1 MLEDEETAELLKKL
15 SVPGRDR
22 PPGSRSILS
31 QATTKEKIL
40 WFIKTPIR
48 AIMCLS
54 LVTVFFLTYFGF
66 MIPVMWARKIW
77 PRLYWFVEGKLYRW
91 LQGFIGT
98 WGYTA
103 GYDVFEYGDD
113 VTNYYRDERVLLM
126 CNHQSTADVPT
137 LMACLQSKGVASR
150 KTLWLMDVMFR
161 WSPFG
166 IVGNNHGDY
175 FIMQGKA
182 TREKE
187 ILRLKQHLQDVFWDR
202 DRRWVIV
209 FPEGG
214 FYYKRV
220 ESSQRYG
227 KLNGYPHLKFTTL
240 PRLGAVKAILEEL
253 GPRGDENDEPRERSS
268 SKLKLITDTVG
279 AIREKKY
286 VKETRPPIRYVLD
299 VTIAYPNGIP
309 LSLAT
314 LGFGTR
320 EKCDIGVNYKI
331 YNADEVPFNDEE
343 KLRDWMY
350 SVYKEKDE
358 MLARYYETGEFRA
371 GERGKRVIFSWAK
384 IIGQYVFWFGSF
396 YAQYQIYSW
405 IIKQIFL
412 ILAAPFM

>member
-1 MLEDEETAELLKKL
+1 MLEDEETAELLKMRNA
-15 SVPGRDR
+15 PGKDR
-22 PPGSRSILS
+22 PPGSRPILS
-31 QATTKEKIL
+31 QASTSEKIL
-40 WFIKTPIR
+40 WIIKTPIR
-48 AIMCLS
+48 TVMCLS

-113 VTNYYRDERVLLM
+113 VATYYRDQRVLVM

-150 KTLWLMDVMFR
+150 KTIWLMDVMFR

-175 FIMQGKA
+175 FIQQGRA
-182 TREKE
+182 TRDKE
-187 ILRLKQHLQDVFWDR
+187 IIRLKTHLKDVFWDR

-214 FYYKRV
+214 FYHKRV

-227 KLNGYPHLKFTTL
+227 KLNGFPHLKFTTL
-240 PRLGAVKAILEEL
+240 PRMGAVKAILEQV
-253 GPRGDENDEPRERSS
+253 GPRGDEEDEKRERSS
-268 SKLKLITDTVG
+268 SKLKLITDTISDTVG

-286 VKETRPPIRYVLD
+286 VKGEWFASRFLFLQPYTFHLVLCLSSQLSVPLPLQLFINQFANSFHFL
-299 VTIAYPNGIP
+299 VTQFRT
-309 LSLAT
+309 ST
-314 LGFGTR
+314 
-320 EKCDIGVNYKI
+320 
-331 YNADEVPFNDEE
+331 PFA
-343 KLRDWMY
+343 LC
-350 SVYKEKDE
+350 
-358 MLARYYETGEFRA
+358 
-371 GERGKRVIFSWAK
+371 
-384 IIGQYVFWFGSF
+384 
-396 YAQYQIYSW
+396 
-405 IIKQIFL
+405 
-412 ILAAPFM
+412 

>member
-1 MLEDEETAELLKKL
+1 
-15 SVPGRDR
+15 
-22 PPGSRSILS
+22 
-31 QATTKEKIL
+31 
-40 WFIKTPIR
+40 
-48 AIMCLS
+48 MCLS
-54 LVTVFFLTYFGF
+54 LVTAFFLTYFGF
-66 MIPVMWARKIW
+66 IIPVMWARRIW

-113 VTNYYRDERVLLM
+113 VTKYYRDERVLVM

-166 IVGNNHGDY
+166 IIGSNHGDY
-175 FIMQGKA
+175 FIRQGKA

-187 ILRLKQHLQDVFWDR
+187 ILKLKEHLRDVFWDR
-202 DRRWVIV
+202 DRRWVIL

-214 FYYKRV
+214 FYHKRV

-227 KLNGYPHLKFTTL
+227 KLNGFPHLKYVTL
-240 PRLGAVKAILEEL
+240 PRMGAVKAILEEV
-253 GPRGDENDEPRERSS
+253 GPRGEANNEPRERSS

-279 AIREKKY
+279 DIREKKS
-286 VKETRPPIRYVLD
+286 VKETRPPIKYVLD

-320 EKCDIGVNYKI
+320 EKCDIAVHYKI
-331 YNADEVPFNDEE
+331 FRADEVPFDNEE

-350 SVYKEKDE
+350 GAYEEKDK
-358 MLARYYETGEFRA
+358 MLAQYYETGEFVP
-371 GERGKRVIFSWAK
+371 GERGKRVVFSWGK
-384 IIGQYVFWFGSF
+384 IISQYVFWFASF
-396 YAQYQIYSW
+396 YAQYRIYSW
-405 IIKQIFL
+405 IVKQVFI
-412 ILAAPFM
+412 ILASPFM

>member
-31 QATTKEKIL
+31 QATTEEKIL

-48 AIMCLS
+48 ALMCLS
-54 LVTVFFLTYFGF
+54 LVTIFFLTYFGF
-66 MIPVMWARKIW
+66 MIPVMWARKVW

-113 VTNYYRDERVLLM
+113 LTPYYRDERVLLM

-150 KTLWLMDVMFR
+150 KVTLLMEISVHR
-161 WSPFG
+161 
-166 IVGNNHGDY
+166 
-175 FIMQGKA
+175 IM
-182 TREKE
+182 T
-187 ILRLKQHLQDVFWDR
+187 LKQHLQDVFWDR

-227 KLNGYPHLKFTTL
+227 KLNGFPHLKYTTL
-240 PRLGAVKAILEEL
+240 PRMGAVKAILEEL
-253 GPRGDENDEPRERSS
+253 GPRGDSTDETRERSS
-268 SKLKLITDTVG
+268 SKLKQLADTITDTVG

-320 EKCDIGVNYKI
+320 EKCDIAVNYKI

-358 MLARYYETGEFRA
+358 MLGIFMDMQADNHDFDSSIYVNFSYKKFIFQEF
-371 GERGKRVIFSWAK
+371 V
-384 IIGQYVFWFGSF
+384 
-396 YAQYQIYSW
+396 
-405 IIKQIFL
+405 
-412 ILAAPFM
+412 